1 MKDPMITIPTNDQPL
16 HWNHLQTMIEVLIE
30 FPATIHNEREYP
42 CPISLLIDYYGVMN
56 IQLH

>member
-1 MKDPMITIPTNDQPL
+1 MITIPTNDQPL

-30 FPATIHNEREYP
+30 FPATIRNEREYP